1 MIHDPTSNIYGGNKW
16 ELVNDIDD
24 FLQDVAVQKGNRLV
38 SNHFTS
44 VLSLWH
50 RLAENSSNHRGIPER
65 ATSQL
70 HMMERLALDGNL
82 KVRPTIETYNTVIQI
97 WNEVPSALSPFRAD
111 AIVRRIGGFRRDMTT
126 VISKELDVKPN
137 AETCRIMIKSW
148 SDFVTKG
155 IIGSKRKFGGAAYNA
170 SGYLRFMINSY
181 ELGDKTFEPNLD
193 DYLMVF
199 RAWANAR

>member
-1 MIHDPTSNIYGGNKW
+1 MSNVYSGNKW

-24 FLQDVAVQKGNRLV
+24 FLQDVAVQNANMLV
-38 SNHFTS
+38 SKHFTI
-44 VLSLWH
+44 VLSIWN
-50 RLAENSSNHRGIPER
+50 RLAEITSNLRGIPER

-82 KVRPTIETYNTVIQI
+82 KVRPTIQHYNTVIQI
-97 WNEVPSALSPFRAD
+97 WSKVPSALSPFRAD
-111 AIVRRIGGFRRDMTT
+111 SIVRRIGGFRKDITT
-126 VISKELDVKPN
+126 VISKELDVKLN
-137 AETCRIMIKSW
+137 AETCRIMIQSW

-170 SGYLRFMINSY
+170 SGYLRFMISSF
-181 ELGDKTFEPNLD
+181 EMGDKSFEPNLD

-199 RAWANAR
+199 RAWAKAR